1 MFEKMKSELEATM
14 QAHNVPFASFGV
26 TDAHATRMHAHIGSA
41 GSGALDDAHIFRI
54 ASMTKPIVTL
64 AALQLVA
71 RGDLRLDQ
79 PMKEIVPELGEV
91 QIVSRNGDEFAYAPL
106 ARDITLHHL
115 LTHTSGFAYDFHSE
129 LIAELVAQEKL
140 AGVAFDNDAFLAAP
154 LIFQPG
160 ENWEYGI
167 NIDWA
172 GRIVEKI
179 SGVDLNEYVKANIL
193 RPLGMEH
200 TSFSIND
207 LNADALVPLGLRD
220 DDGNLSD
227 VSELMPAV
235 TDGPYLGGGGLYSNV
250 GDYMKFMR
258 MILQNGQGPNGEIL
272 PAELVREMFNN
283 QIGDKQ
289 VGYMPSRNPML
300 AKSHGWFEGTSM
312 KWGYGFMLNETEVA
326 GRRSAGA
333 GAWSGLY
340 NTFFS
345 IDPSSQTACIIMM
358 QMLPVYNEAALA
370 VFDTFERA
378 VYSAAS

>member
-1 MFEKMKSELEATM
+1 MFEKMKSDLEATM
-14 QAHNVPFASFGV
+14 QANNVPFASFGV
-26 TDAHATRMHAHIGSA
+26 TDARATRMHAHIGSV
-41 GSGALDDAHIFRI
+41 GDVALDDTHIFRI

-71 RGDLRLDQ
+71 GGDLRLDQ
-79 PMKEIVPELGEV
+79 PMKEILPVLGEV
-91 QIVSRNGDEFAYAPL
+91 QVVSRTGDELVFAPL

-115 LTHTSGFAYDFHSE
+115 LTHTSGYAYDFHAE
-129 LIAELVAQEKL
+129 MIAELVAQEKI
-140 AGVAFDNDAFLAAP
+140 AGLSSDNDAFLAAP

-172 GRIVEKI
+172 GKIVEKV

-207 LNADALVPLGLRD
+207 LSADALVPLGLRD

-227 VSELMPAV
+227 VSELMPTV

-258 MILQNGQGPNGEIL
+258 MVLQNGQGPDSEIL
-272 PAELVREMFNN
+272 PSGMVRDMFAN
-283 QIGDKQ
+283 QIGDMQ
-289 VGYMPSRNPML
+289 VGYMPSQNPML

-312 KWGYGFMLNETEVA
+312 KWGYGFMVNETEVT

-345 IDPSSQTACIIMM
+345 IDPARETACVVMM

-378 VYSAAS
+378 VYSDAS

>member
-1 MFEKMKSELEATM
+1 MFEKVKSDLEATM
-14 QAHNVPFASFGV
+14 QANNVPFASFGV
-26 TDAHATRMHAHIGSA
+26 TDARATRMHAHIGSV
-41 GSGALDDAHIFRI
+41 GDVALDDTHIFRI

-71 RGDLRLDQ
+71 GGDLRLDQ
-79 PMKEIVPELGEV
+79 PMKEILPDLGEV
-91 QIVSRNGDEFAYAPL
+91 QVVGRKGDELVFAPL

-115 LTHTSGFAYDFHSE
+115 LTHTSGYAYDFHAE
-129 LIAELVAQEKL
+129 MIAELVAQEKI
-140 AGVAFDNDAFLAAP
+140 AGLTSDNDAFLAAP

-172 GRIVEKI
+172 GKIVEKV

-193 RPLGMEH
+193 RPLGMEN

-207 LNADALVPLGLRD
+207 LSVDALVPLGLRG

-227 VSELMPAV
+227 VSELMPNV

-258 MILQNGQGPNGEIL
+258 MVLQNGQGPDSEIL
-272 PAELVREMFNN
+272 PSGMVRDMFAN
-283 QIGDKQ
+283 QIGDMQ
-289 VGYMPSRNPML
+289 VGYMPSQNPML

-312 KWGYGFMLNETEVA
+312 KWGYGFMVNETEVA

-345 IDPSSQTACIIMM
+345 IDPARDTACVVMM
-358 QMLPVYNEAALA
+358 QILPVYNEAALA

-378 VYSAAS
+378 VFSDAS

>member
-1 MFEKMKSELEATM
+1 MFEKMKSELEGAM

-26 TDAHATRMHAHIGSA
+26 TDAHATRLHAHIGSA
-41 GSGALDDAHIFRI
+41 GSSALDDTHIFRI
-54 ASMTKPIVTL
+54 ASMTKPVVTL

-91 QIVSRNGDEFAYAPL
+91 QVVGRNGDELSYAPL

-179 SGVDLNEYVKANIL
+179 GGVDLNEYVKANIL
-193 RPLGMEH
+193 RPLGMDH

-272 PAELVREMFNN
+272 PAELVREMFDN

-345 IDPSSQTACIIMM
+345 IDPSSQTACVIMM

-378 VYSAAS
+378 VYSTSS

>member
-1 MFEKMKSELEATM
+1 MFEKLKNDLQATM
-14 QAHNVPFASFGV
+14 QANNVPFASFGV
-26 TDAHATRMHAHIGSA
+26 TDAHATRMHTHIGSVGDA
-41 GSGALDDAHIFRI
+41 ALDDTHIFRI

-64 AALQLVA
+64 AALQVVA

-79 PMKEIVPELGEV
+79 PMKEILPKLGEV
-91 QIVSRNGDEFAYAPL
+91 QVVSRKGDKLVFAPL

-115 LTHTSGFAYDFHSE
+115 LTHTSGYAYDFHAE
-129 LIAELVAQEKL
+129 MIAELVAQEKL
-140 AGVAFDNDAFLAAP
+140 ARLASDNDAFLAAP

-172 GRIVEKI
+172 GKIVEKV

-193 RPLGMEH
+193 RPLGMEN

-207 LNADALVPLGLRD
+207 LSADALVPLGLRD
-220 DDGNLSD
+220 DDGNSSD
-227 VSELMPAV
+227 VSELMPNV

-258 MILQNGQGPNGEIL
+258 MILRTGQGPKEEIL
-272 PAELVREMFNN
+272 PVGMVRDMFVN
-283 QIGDKQ
+283 QIGDMQ
-289 VGYMPSRNPML
+289 VGYMPSQNQML

-312 KWGYGFMLNETEVA
+312 KWGYGFMVNETEVA

-345 IDPSSQTACIIMM
+345 IDPARDTACVVMM
-358 QMLPVYNEAALA
+358 QILPVYNKAALA

-378 VYSAAS
+378 VYSHAS

>member
-1 MFEKMKSELEATM
+1 MFEKMKSDLEATM
-14 QAHNVPFASFGV
+14 QANNVPFASFGV
-26 TDAHATRMHAHIGSA
+26 TDAHATRMHTHIGSVGDA
-41 GSGALDDAHIFRI
+41 ALDDTHIFRI

-71 RGDLRLDQ
+71 GGDLRLDQ
-79 PMKEIVPELGEV
+79 PMKEILPELGEV
-91 QIVSRNGDEFAYAPL
+91 QVVSRTGDELVFAPL
-106 ARDITLHHL
+106 ACDITLHHL
-115 LTHTSGFAYDFHSE
+115 LTHTSGYAYDFHAE
-129 LIAELVAQEKL
+129 MIAELVAQEKIAGL
-140 AGVAFDNDAFLAAP
+140 ASDNDAFLAAP

-179 SGVDLNEYVKANIL
+179 SGVDLNEYVKANIF
-193 RPLGMEH
+193 RRLGMEH

-207 LNADALVPLGLRD
+207 LNADALVPLSLRD

-227 VSELMPAV
+227 VSELMPNV

-258 MILQNGQGPNGEIL
+258 MMLRNGQGPNEEIL
-272 PAELVREMFNN
+272 PDDVARDMFVN
-283 QIGDKQ
+283 QIGDMQ
-289 VGYMPSRNPML
+289 VGYMPSQNPML

-312 KWGYGFMLNETEVA
+312 KWGYGLMVNETEVA

-345 IDPSSQTACIIMM
+345 IDPARETACVIMM

-378 VYSAAS
+378 VYSNAS

>member
-1 MFEKMKSELEATM
+1 MFEKMKSDLEATM
-14 QAHNVPFASFGV
+14 QANNVPFASFGV
-26 TDAHATRMHAHIGSA
+26 TDAYATRMHTHIGSVGDA
-41 GSGALDDAHIFRI
+41 ALDDAHIFRI
-54 ASMTKPIVTL
+54 ASMTKPIVTI

-71 RGDLRLDQ
+71 GGNLRLEQ
-79 PMKEIVPELGEV
+79 PMKEILPELGEV
-91 QIVSRNGDEFAYAPL
+91 QVVSRTGDELVFAPL

-115 LTHTSGFAYDFHSE
+115 LTHTSGYAYDFHAE
-129 LIAELVAQEKL
+129 MIAELVRQKKIAGL
-140 AGVAFDNDAFLAAP
+140 ASDNDAFLAAP

-172 GRIVEKI
+172 GKI
-179 SGVDLNEYVKANIL
+179 IEEVSGVDLNAYVKANIL
-193 RPLGMEH
+193 RPLGMEN

-207 LNADALVPLGLRD
+207 LRADALVPCGFRD

-227 VSELMPAV
+227 VSELFPQV

-258 MILQNGQGPNGEIL
+258 MVLKKGKGPDREIL
-272 PAELVREMFNN
+272 PGSMVRDMFAN
-283 QIGDKQ
+283 QIGNLQ
-289 VGYMPSRNPML
+289 VGYMPSQNPML
-300 AKSHGWFEGTSM
+300 AKSHGWFKGTSM
-312 KWGYGFMLNETEVA
+312 KWGYGLMVNEMEVA

-333 GAWSGLY
+333 GAWSGLF

-345 IDPSSQTACIIMM
+345 IDPARETACVIMM

-378 VYSAAS
+378 VYSDAP

>member
-1 MFEKMKSELEATM
+1 MLETLKPELEATL
-14 QAHNVPFASFGV
+14 QANQVPFASFGV
-26 TDAHATRMHAHIGSA
+26 TDANATRMQAEIGTA
-41 GSGALDDAHIFRI
+41 GAAPLDENHVFRI

-79 PMKEIVPELGEV
+79 PMKEILPELGEV
-91 QIVSRNGDEFAYAPL
+91 QVVSRNGDELTFAPL

-115 LTHTSGFAYDFHSE
+115 LTHTSGYAYDFHAE

-140 AGVAFDNDAFLAAP
+140 AGVASDNDAFLSAP

-179 SGVDLNEYVKANIL
+179 SGVDLNTYVKANIL

-207 LNADALVPLGLRD
+207 LNGDALVPLALRD

-227 VSELMPAV
+227 VSDLMPNV

-258 MILQNGQGPNGEIL
+258 MVLKDGQGPDGQIL
-272 PAELVREMFNN
+272 PADMVRDMFTN

-300 AKSHGWFEGTSM
+300 ARGHGWFEGTSM
-312 KWGYGFMLNETEVA
+312 KWGYGFMLNETEVD
-326 GRRSAGA
+326 GRRAAGA

-345 IDPSSQTACIIMM
+345 VDRVRETGCVVMM

-378 VYSAAS
+378 VYSANS

>member
-1 MFEKMKSELEATM
+1 MFEKMKNDLQATM
-14 QAHNVPFASFGV
+14 QAKNVPFASFGV
-26 TDAHATRMHAHIGSA
+26 TDAHATRMHTHIGSVGDA
-41 GSGALDDAHIFRI
+41 ALDDTHIFRI

-64 AALQLVA
+64 AALQVVS

-79 PMKEIVPELGEV
+79 PMKEILPKLGEV
-91 QIVSRNGDEFAYAPL
+91 QVVSRKGDKLVFAPL

-115 LTHTSGFAYDFHSE
+115 LTHTSGYAYDFHAE
-129 LIAELVAQEKL
+129 MIAELVAQEKL
-140 AGVAFDNDAFLAAP
+140 ARLASDNDAFLAAP

-167 NIDWA
+167 NIDWV
-172 GRIVEKI
+172 GKIVEKV

-207 LNADALVPLGLRD
+207 LNTDALVPLSLRD

-227 VSELMPAV
+227 VSELMPNV

-258 MILQNGQGPNGEIL
+258 MMLRNGQGPKEEIL
-272 PAELVREMFNN
+272 PVGMVRDMFVN
-283 QIGDKQ
+283 QIGDMQ
-289 VGYMPSRNPML
+289 VGYMPSQNQML

-312 KWGYGFMLNETEVA
+312 KWGYGFMVNETEVA

-345 IDPSSQTACIIMM
+345 IDPARDTACVVMM
-358 QMLPVYNEAALA
+358 QILPVYNKAALA

-378 VYSAAS
+378 VYSHAS

>member
-1 MFEKMKSELEATM
+1 MFEKMKSELEAAM
-14 QAHNVPFASFGV
+14 QANNVPFASFGV
-26 TDAHATRMHAHIGSA
+26 TDAHTTRMHTHIGSVGDA
-41 GSGALDDAHIFRI
+41 ALDDTHIFRI

-71 RGDLRLDQ
+71 GGDLRLDQ
-79 PMKEIVPELGEV
+79 PMKEILPELGEV
-91 QIVSRNGDEFAYAPL
+91 QVVSRSGDELVFAPL
-106 ARDITLHHL
+106 VRDITLHHL
-115 LTHTSGFAYDFHSE
+115 LTHTSGYAYDFHAE
-129 LIAELVAQEKL
+129 MIAELVAQEKIAGL
-140 AGVAFDNDAFLAAP
+140 ASDNDAFLAAP

-172 GRIVEKI
+172 GKIVEKV

-193 RPLGMEH
+193 RPLGMEN

-207 LNADALVPLGLRD
+207 LSADALVPLGLRD
-220 DDGNLSD
+220 DDGNSSD
-227 VSELMPAV
+227 VSELMPNV

-258 MILQNGQGPNGEIL
+258 MILRNGQGPKEEIL
-272 PAELVREMFNN
+272 PVGMVRDMFVN
-283 QIGDKQ
+283 QIGDMQ
-289 VGYMPSRNPML
+289 VGYMPSQNQML

-312 KWGYGFMLNETEVA
+312 KWGYGFMVNETEVA

-345 IDPSSQTACIIMM
+345 IDPARDTACVVMM
-358 QMLPVYNEAALA
+358 QILPVYNKAALA

-378 VYSAAS
+378 VYSHAS